1 MALVDS
7 DLFLVQDAAT
17 KVSYRLTYEN
27 LTQDIQSDIDFDTK
41 YVNIDGD
48 NMTGILTLGPEGDIK
63 ITFDPTNGD
72 GTFTGTLF
80 TDVLQVE
87 TRIQG
92 NEGLKLYGGLL
103 APTFIEIDT
112 SGNTT
117 FGGDTTFNADVQFNG
132 EVTTAGDI
140 TVNGKLYAE
149 SARFATKIE
158 GTNGLLIY
166 SSSSVEKGVA
176 IDSEGNVDIAG
187 ELTVTGDAF
196 FGDVVGDLFTGAFA
210 GDGSQ
215 LENLPVVPGLWQL
228 NGDDLS
234 PRSVDSNIVDIVN
247 ITASGTIEADK
258 IDGGVYS

>member
-27 LTQDIQSDIDFDTK
+27 LTQGIQSDINFDDK
-41 YVNIDGD
+41 YVDVDGD

-63 ITFDPTNGD
+63 ITLDPTNGN
-72 GTFTGTLF
+72 GTFTGTVF
-80 TDVLQVE
+80 TDVLEVE

-92 NEGLKLYGGLL
+92 GEGLKIYGGLL

-117 FGGDTTFNADVQFNG
+117 FGGDTTFNGDVDLNA
-132 EVTTAGDI
+132 EVTVAGDI

-149 SARFATKIE
+149 SAQFETKIE

-166 SSSSVEKGVA
+166 SSPSVAKGVA

-187 ELTVTGDAF
+187 ELTVTGDAL
-196 FGDVVGDLFTGAFA
+196 FGDVEGDLFTGAFA

-215 LENLPVVPGLWQL
+215 LTNLPIVPGLWQL
-228 NGDDLS
+228 TGDDLS
-234 PRSVDSNIVDIVN
+234 PRSVDSNITDVVN
-247 ITASGTIEADK
+247 ITASGTIEGEK